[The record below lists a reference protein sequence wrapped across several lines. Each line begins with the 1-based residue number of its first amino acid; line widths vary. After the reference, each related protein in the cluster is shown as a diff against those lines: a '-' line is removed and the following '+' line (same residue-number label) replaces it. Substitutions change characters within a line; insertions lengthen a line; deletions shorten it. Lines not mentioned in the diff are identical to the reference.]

1 IQCRGWP
8 LVMEAQLNELQTSV
22 ITKGCDAKAKRE
34 GSCLVSAYGGGRAH
48 CLTSRKL
55 SHHSLISHHSLHR
68 ISKS

>member
-1 IQCRGWP
+1 SRT
-8 LVMEAQLNELQTSV
+8 AQERIAFSV
-22 ITKGCDAKAKRE
+22 GLPENSISEPERE
-34 GSCLVSAYGGGRAH
+34 SSCLVSAYGGGRAH